1 MTLSNRYDGVF
12 IFARKHRIWWDM
24 NRRSMVLNTPQYIK
38 AFDKVVTQLLFTC
51 SKAGYRN
58 TTKRCEICSKLTI
71 KNPEQRQWRHSGVI
85 VNFEH
90 ILHLFLPFLLLALNK
105 LMVAGGKLKVFYLEI
120 FQFPANIY
128 LFKVSK
134 RKSFEI
140 YSKLTIKTL
149 EWCHWR
155 CSSVFIAGFE
165 HISHLLQMVLFLI
178 FDRWIF
184 VVLWSGMSS
193 RLTLHW
199 RITFF

>member
-58 TTKRCEICSKLTI
+58 TTKRCEMCSKLTI
-71 KNPEQRQWRHSGVI
+71 KNPEQRQWRRSGVI

-105 LMVAGGKLKVFYLEI
+105 LMVAGGKLKVFYLEK
-120 FQFPANIY
+120 FQFPANIH

-178 FDRWIF
+178 DEFLLCYD
-184 VVLWSGMSS
+184 LGCH
-193 RLTLHW
+193 LD
-199 RITFF
+199 